1 MLKLLEKFFGLETA
15 KTETSNNIL
24 SKNDIYELTDK
35 DFEEDLVDNG
45 LKEAEKMLEDCL
57 KTKKDLEDKAGKLLT
72 AQLLIISILI
82 AIINIKIDKFQVFS
96 LTNEIIWWWPIFF
109 LIIGLIGN
117 LLCLQVNEYG
127 SCGVHPNF
135 FLEKETFTTKKE
147 KFKSLKAYIL
157 VDYAKRIN
165 VSIISNERK
174 ASFLKLA
181 ICFMVSFVVT
191 FLLINCTQSKAVKII
206 ISLLSILGTFSW
218 IHRTKIEKIF
228 SGFKKI
234 IS

>member
-1 MLKLLEKFFGLETA
+1 MLKLLEKFFGVETVKI
-15 KTETSNNIL
+15 KTNNNIL
-24 SKNDIYELTDK
+24 SKDDIYELT